1 MKERK
6 NIIMKCNVC
15 GNEDFEYDNE
25 KYRNIEEAESLKC
38 ILCNKV
44 YSREELIMANTLNI
58 NNAAEEVAKD
68 LLEKA
73 FKKNGFKLK

>member
-1 MKERK
+1 
-6 NIIMKCNVC
+6 MKCNVC
-15 GNEDFEYDNE
+15 GNEDFEYDDE
-25 KYRNIEEAESLKC
+25 KYRNIEESETLKC

-73 FKKNGFKLK
+73 LKKNGFKLK